1 VRPLPPVV
9 PARDQGQPPDQ
20 VAAPATDTPVPGRDE
35 LHERRERQTGSH
47 DPVTRWLAG
56 AAAAAVVVLGGVVW
70 HPWDPGTAW
79 TSASASQQVLRA
91 GDARSF
97 TDRSTTVV
105 RSVSLGKAVVRGTL
119 PSPPPGQVYEL
130 WLRRPDGTMAK
141 AGLVSDVA
149 DVRDGVVLQGD
160 AATATGAG
168 ITLEPAGG
176 SDAPTSPLAVVS
188 FT

>member
-1 VRPLPPVV
+1 V
-9 PARDQGQPPDQ
+9 
-20 VAAPATDTPVPGRDE
+20 
-35 LHERRERQTGSH
+35 
-47 DPVTRWLAG
+47 RWLAG
-56 AAAAAVVVLGGVVW
+56 AAAAAAVVVGGAVW
-70 HPWDPGTAW
+70 HPWDPGTSR
-79 TSASASQQVLRA
+79 TSVSASQQVLRA

-119 PSPPPGQVYEL
+119 PPPPAGKVYEL
-130 WLRRPDGTMAK
+130 WLQRPDGTMAK
-141 AGLVSDVA
+141 AGLVSDVTG
-149 DVRDGVVLQGD
+149 VRDGVVLQGD

-176 SDAPTSPLAVVS
+176 SDAPTTTPLALVS